1 MRLNTSYKLLTGLG
15 DKYMRKHLMQN
26 YIWDELQLA
35 VVGKLGTVYQFIIDR
50 PLMEEVKTYYQNL
63 AVAFY
68 DFKNVYDKS
77 PP

>member
-1 MRLNTSYKLLTGLG
+1 
-15 DKYMRKHLMQN
+15 MQN